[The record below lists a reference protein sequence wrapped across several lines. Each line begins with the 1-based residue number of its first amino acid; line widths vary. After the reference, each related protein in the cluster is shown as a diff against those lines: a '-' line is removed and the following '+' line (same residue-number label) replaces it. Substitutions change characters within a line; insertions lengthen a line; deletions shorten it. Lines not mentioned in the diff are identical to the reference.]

1 MNLPYGYTNKTHCE
15 DGVVIKTYMGANA
28 RERYATEL
36 EIYQLLQGMTFMPD
50 LIKYDET
57 RLNILTKYIK
67 NRHAQDLLD
76 ENGSDVMC
84 AIGKL
89 LRDLQEIQIESID
102 GTIRRGSEVLVHGDF
117 GPQNVLLARDS
128 FEIVGLVD
136 WEWAHFGDK
145 FEDIAWAEWLIRMHY
160 EAKRPMI
167 DALYDGFREMPVWET
182 RHTFMI
188 KKCEAILDFA
198 KRDRNEQS
206 ITMWSKRIHRVRTF
220 TE

>member
-15 DGVVIKTYMGANA
+15 EGVVIKTYSGANA
-28 RERYATEL
+28 NERYATEL
-36 EIYQLLQGMTFMPD
+36 EIYQLLQGMPFMPE
-50 LIKYDET
+50 LIEYDKV
-57 RLNILTKYIK
+57 RLSILSRYVN
-67 NRHAQDLLD
+67 NRHAQDLLED
-76 ENGSDVMC
+76 YGPEVLF

-89 LRDLQEIQIESID
+89 LRDLQDVQIESIN
-102 GTIRRGSEVLVHGDF
+102 GIRRFGSDVLAHGDF
-117 GPQNVLLARDS
+117 GPQNVLVARDS

-160 EAKRPMI
+160 KAKRHMI
-167 DALYDGFREMPVWET
+167 DALYDGFGEMPVWET

-188 KKCEAILDFA
+188 RKCEAILAFA
-198 KRDRNEQS
+198 KDDRNEQS
-206 ITMWSKRIHRVRTF
+206 IAMWDERIKRVRAF